1 VLEGILQI
9 FALRPMAEVLRD
21 VLDILIVAYVIYRA
35 LLVLRGTR
43 AMQMGVGLLV
53 IFLVYLG
60 AKAMELVTLINLMSW
75 LLSSIILV
83 VVVVFQNDIRRAL
96 VRVGG
101 QTWWAGG
108 KKQEQTRVLDEV
120 IAAVTEL
127 ARHRIGALIA
137 FELDANLLEF
147 TKSEG
152 IPIGAAVSREL
163 LVAMFYPESVNKLHD
178 GAIIIRDLKIE
189 RAGVFFPMPDVKI
202 RDAALGSRHR
212 AAIGITEE
220 TDAVVVVVSEERG
233 TVSVCFDGNIIP
245 NLDGTS
251 LRHALAGLFGDRGR
265 GRVRRLPS
273 APRPSSAPTS
283 RGSFAPGANTTPTP
297 SPTRATSGTKG
308 SATTTPV
315 RATDVRAD
323 AAARDSDFREA
334 LRENKEAREGRRER
348 KEKREAGH
356 DVMTPPPMGDRP
368 SPEPRVARERLSVPM
383 PTGGA
388 RKAAA
393 ATAITPAA
401 AKAVPA
407 PPAPPDEERA
417 PDSRRDTFVPTSARG
432 VPTPTGEDR

>member
-1 VLEGILQI
+1 
-9 FALRPMAEVLRD
+9 MAEVLRD
-21 VLDILIVAYVIYRA
+21 LLDILIVAYVIYRA

-265 GRVRRLPS
+265 GRVRRLP
-273 APRPSSAPTS
+273 APPRPSVAPTS
-283 RGSFAPGANTTPTP
+283 RGSFAPGAVPTPTP
-297 SPTRATSGTKG
+297 SPARAGIGSGTKG

-315 RATDVRAD
+315 RAADVRAD
-323 AAARDSDFREA
+323 TATKDSDFREA
-334 LRENKEAREGRRER
+334 LRENKEAKEGRKER
-348 KEKREAGH
+348 KERREAGH

-393 ATAITPAA
+393 STAMAPAA
-401 AKAVPA
+401 AKAAPS
-407 PPAPPDEERA
+407 PPAPPEEERA

-432 VPTPTGEDR
+432 GATPSGEDR

>member
-1 VLEGILQI
+1 MLDGLLHI
-9 FALRPMAEVLRD
+9 FTKRPLSEVLRD
-21 VLDILIVAYVIYRA
+21 LLDIFIVAYFIYRA

-43 AMQMGVGLLV
+43 AMQMGVGLV
-53 IFLVYLG
+53 VVFLVYLG
-60 AKAMELVTLINLMSW
+60 AKALELVTLINLMSW

-152 IPIGAAVSREL
+152 IIIGSQVSREL

-189 RAGVFFPMPDVKI
+189 RAGVFFPMPDVRI

-251 LRHALAGLFGDRGR
+251 LRNALAGLFGDRNR
-265 GRVRRLPS
+265 GRARRAAHPQRAS
-273 APRPSSAPTS
+273 APGSATGRSSHP
-283 RGSFAPGANTTPTP
+283 TPTP
-297 SPTRATSGTKG
+297 GSGSERRSRSAHSAPSP
-308 SATTTPV
+308 
-315 RATDVRAD
+315 RAD
-323 AAARDSDFREA
+323 GAPRSAAVEP
-334 LRENKEAREGRRER
+334 EGRVSE
-348 KEKREAGH
+348 
-356 DVMTPPPMGDRP
+356 VPPPPSDRP
-368 SPEPRVARERLSVPM
+368 TLEPRLTRTSIPM
-383 PTGGA
+383 PTGGHK
-388 RKAAA
+388 KAPAGQ
-393 ATAITPAA
+393 TGGAIGVVLPSPLGASLAGQPT
-401 AKAVPA
+401 PA
-407 PPAPPDEERA
+407 PPRIGTATTTPIAGAAIIVHDEERA
-417 PDSRRDTFVPTSARG
+417 PESRRETFVPAGGAASG
-432 VPTPTGEDR
+432 GEDR

>member
-1 VLEGILQI
+1 MLDGILHI
-9 FALRPMAEVLRD
+9 FGPRPWGEILRD
-21 VLDILIVAYVIYRA
+21 LLDLAIVAYVIYRA

-43 AMQMGVGLLV
+43 AMQMGVGLVV

-60 AKAMELVTLINLMSW
+60 AKALELVTLINLMSW

-108 KKQEQTRVLDEV
+108 KKQEQTRVIDEV
-120 IAAVTEL
+120 IAATTEL
-127 ARHRIGALIA
+127 ARHRIGAIIA

-152 IPIGAAVSREL
+152 IPIGSHVSREL

-233 TVSVCFDGNIIP
+233 TISVCFDGNIIP

-273 APRPSSAPTS
+273 ATRPSIGPPSRPVPVPASTPAPRPVKA
-283 RGSFAPGANTTPTP
+283 
-297 SPTRATSGTKG
+297 

-315 RATDVRAD
+315 RPLDLRPD
-323 AAARDSDFREA
+323 RD
-334 LRENKEAREGRRER
+334 EARSSRDGTTHEI
-348 KEKREAGH
+348 
-356 DVMTPPPMGDRP
+356 TPPPISDRSPSDRP
-368 SPEPRVARERLSVPM
+368 SPEPRVPRDRLSIPM

-388 RKAAA
+388 RKVTALTAPMTPSPTKVAAA
-393 ATAITPAA
+393 LAG
-401 AKAVPA
+401 
-407 PPAPPDEERA
+407 DEER
-417 PDSRRDTFVPTSARG
+417 PPESRRETFVPTTTIASPATTTPVATTTDRTSSSG
-432 VPTPTGEDR
+432 EPVPTGDER

>member
-1 VLEGILQI
+1 VLDGILHM
-9 FALRPMAEVLRD
+9 FTRRPFAEVLRD
-21 VLDILIVAYVIYRA
+21 LLDIFIVAYFIYRA

-43 AMQMGVGLLV
+43 AMQMGVGLV
-53 IFLVYLG
+53 VVFLVYLG
-60 AKAMELVTLINLMSW
+60 AKALELVTLINLMSW

-101 QTWWAGG
+101 QTWWTGG
-108 KKQEQTRVLDEV
+108 RKQEQTRVLDEV

-152 IPIGAAVSREL
+152 IPIGSHVSREL

-251 LRHALAGLFGDRGR
+251 LRNALAGLFGDRNR
-265 GRVRRLPS
+265 GRARRAAHP
-273 APRPSSAPTS
+273 PGRPSISPAGHPHPGPSSTGRTS
-283 RGSFAPGANTTPTP
+283 QPTP
-297 SPTRATSGTKG
+297 SSSSERRSRSANATVTPRAS
-308 SATTTPV
+308 
-315 RATDVRAD
+315 D
-323 AAARDSDFREA
+323 AEP
-334 LRENKEAREGRRER
+334 ER
-348 KEKREAGH
+348 ISE
-356 DVMTPPPMGDRP
+356 PPPPPGDRP
-368 SPEPRVARERLSVPM
+368 SPEPRVTRTSIPM
-383 PTGGA
+383 PTGGH
-388 RKAAA
+388 KKSPA
-393 ATAITPAA
+393 ATTGGAIGVIVPAA
-401 AKAVPA
+401 LTSATPA
-407 PPAPPDEERA
+407 PPRAGGATTTPIAGAPPIVHDDDRA
-417 PDSRRDTFVPTSARG
+417 PESRRETFVPSGGAASGT
-432 VPTPTGEDR
+432 EDR

>member
-1 VLEGILQI
+1 MLDGFLHV
-9 FALRPMAEVLRD
+9 FSRRPLSEVLRD
-21 VLDILIVAYVIYRA
+21 LIDIFIVAYFIYRA

-43 AMQMGVGLLV
+43 AMQMGAGLMV

-60 AKAMELVTLINLMSW
+60 AKALELVTLINLMSW
-75 LLSSIILV
+75 LLSSIILL

-108 KKQEQTRVLDEV
+108 KKKEQTRVLDEV

-127 ARHRIGALIA
+127 ARHRIGAIIA
-137 FELDANLLEF
+137 FEMDANLLEF

-152 IPIGAAVSREL
+152 IPIGAQVSREL

-251 LRHALAGLFGDRGR
+251 LRHALAGLFGEKGRARTRRGAPAMR
-265 GRVRRLPS
+265 ASAIPASAGRLAS
-273 APRPSSAPTS
+273 
-283 RGSFAPGANTTPTP
+283 P
-297 SPTRATSGTKG
+297 SPAPVVRVPRA

-315 RATDVRAD
+315 RASDVRG
-323 AAARDSDFREA
+323 DSESPPSMREA
-334 LRENKEAREGRRER
+334 APRDGDGRAERTSEAPPAPNGAHER
-348 KEKREAGH
+348 PGS
-356 DVMTPPPMGDRP
+356 DRLGSDRL
-368 SPEPRVARERLSVPM
+368 SPEPRVRERLSVPM
-383 PTGGA
+383 PTGGS
-388 RKAAA
+388 RKERTAVTPPPVK
-393 ATAITPAA
+393 ATAPVAEDDERGPESSRRESF
-401 AKAVPA
+401 VPSSVA
-407 PPAPPDEERA
+407 SGSTVSGGEER
-417 PDSRRDTFVPTSARG
+417 
-432 VPTPTGEDR
+432 

>member
-1 VLEGILQI
+1 VLDGILHI
-9 FALRPMAEVLRD
+9 FGPRPFGEVLRD
-21 VLDILIVAYVIYRA
+21 LLDIAIVAYVIYRA

-43 AMQMGVGLLV
+43 AMQMGVGLVV

-60 AKAMELVTLINLMSW
+60 AKALELVTLINLMSW

-108 KKQEQTRVLDEV
+108 KKQEQTRVIDEV
-120 IAAVTEL
+120 IAATTEL

-152 IPIGAAVSREL
+152 IPIGSQVSREL

-178 GAIIIRDLKIE
+178 GAVIIRDLKIE

-233 TVSVCFDGNIIP
+233 TISVCFDGNIIP

-265 GRVRRLPS
+265 GRVRRLPGAPRGS
-273 APRPSSAPTS
+273 AAPPSRAPGVPPSTPAPRPV
-283 RGSFAPGANTTPTP
+283 
-297 SPTRATSGTKG
+297 RA

-315 RATDVRAD
+315 RASATTTPVRTSDVRPE
-323 AAARDSDFREA
+323 RDERPSTASEA
-334 LRENKEAREGRRER
+334 
-348 KEKREAGH
+348 
-356 DVMTPPPMGDRP
+356 TPPPSSDRP
-368 SPEPRVARERLSVPM
+368 SPEPRAGRDRLTVPM

-388 RKAAA
+388 KKLTSPMTPSPTKVTAAA
-393 ATAITPAA
+393 AGAG
-401 AKAVPA
+401 
-407 PPAPPDEERA
+407 DEERA
-417 PDSRRDTFVPTSARG
+417 PESRRETFVPAIAPSPAAAPAHERDSAPGAGGAEAGDER
-432 VPTPTGEDR
+432 

>member
-1 VLEGILQI
+1 MLDGFLHV
-9 FALRPMAEVLRD
+9 FSRRPAGEVLRD
-21 VLDILIVAYVIYRA
+21 LLDIFIVAYFIYRA

-43 AMQMGVGLLV
+43 AMQMGAGLMV

-60 AKAMELVTLINLMSW
+60 AKAFELVTLINLMSW
-75 LLSSIILV
+75 LLSSIILL

-108 KKQEQTRVLDEV
+108 KKKEQTRVLDEV

-127 ARHRIGALIA
+127 ARHRIGAIIA
-137 FELDANLLEF
+137 FEMDANLLEF

-152 IPIGAAVSREL
+152 IPIGAQVSREL

-251 LRHALAGLFGDRGR
+251 LRHALAGLFGEKGR
-265 GRVRRLPS
+265 GRTRRPPV
-273 APRPSSAPTS
+273 A
-283 RGSFAPGANTTPTP
+283 RGSVVPLSAGRPATP
-297 SPTRATSGTKG
+297 SPTPAARTTRA

-315 RATDVRAD
+315 RTGEPRGEVEGAAASSKDGDGRAD
-323 AAARDSDFREA
+323 RTSE
-334 LRENKEAREGRRER
+334 
-348 KEKREAGH
+348 
-356 DVMTPPPMGDRP
+356 PPVAIGAVDRP
-368 SPEPRVARERLSVPM
+368 SPEPKMRERLSVPM

-388 RKAAA
+388 RKERVAVTPPPAKA
-393 ATAITPAA
+393 TPAA
-401 AKAVPA
+401 HVE
-407 PPAPPDEERA
+407 DEERG
-417 PDSRRDTFVPTSARG
+417 PDSARRESFVPSSIG
-432 VPTPTGEDR
+432 TGGAAPGGEER

>member
-1 VLEGILQI
+1 MLDGLLHI
-9 FALRPMAEVLRD
+9 FSHRPLTEVLRD
-21 VLDILIVAYVIYRA
+21 LLDIFIVAYFIYRA

-43 AMQMGVGLLV
+43 AMQMGVGLV
-53 IFLVYLG
+53 VVFLVYLA
-60 AKAMELVTLINLMSW
+60 AKALELVTLINLMSW

-120 IAAVTEL
+120 IAAVSEL

-152 IPIGAAVSREL
+152 IQIGSHVSREL

-251 LRHALAGLFGDRGR
+251 LRNALAGLFGDRNR
-265 GRVRRLPS
+265 GRARRAAHPARSSATPPS
-273 APRPSSAPTS
+273 AGRSSSSTPSSSSERRS
-283 RGSFAPGANTTPTP
+283 RSANATVTPRVDSVRQPPPPEPEGRISEPP
-297 SPTRATSGTKG
+297 SPPS
-308 SATTTPV
+308 
-315 RATDVRAD
+315 
-323 AAARDSDFREA
+323 
-334 LRENKEAREGRRER
+334 
-348 KEKREAGH
+348 
-356 DVMTPPPMGDRP
+356 DRP
-368 SPEPRVARERLSVPM
+368 SPEPRAIRTSIPM
-383 PTGGA
+383 PTGGQ
-388 RKAAA
+388 KKSL
-393 ATAITPAA
+393 ATQTGGAIGVILPGALGPT
-401 AKAVPA
+401 PA
-407 PPAPPDEERA
+407 PPRAGNATTTPIAGTASLMAHDEERS
-417 PDSRRDTFVPTSARG
+417 PESRRETFVPAGSAPSG
-432 VPTPTGEDR
+432 GDDR